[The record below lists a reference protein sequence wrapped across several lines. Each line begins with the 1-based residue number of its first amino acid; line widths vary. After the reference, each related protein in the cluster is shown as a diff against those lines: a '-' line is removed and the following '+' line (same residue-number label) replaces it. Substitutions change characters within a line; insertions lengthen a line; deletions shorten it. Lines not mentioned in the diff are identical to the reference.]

1 MRQYSVAVL
10 GLALGRRVRRGG
22 SRLGRTRRGLLRRV
36 VHELGPG
43 NEPATH
49 VLLNDLATLNLPLDL
64 TSLGALAKLS
74 LADLFGIA
82 PAVLHVLERQLL
94 LLGQLLLAV
103 FLGEG
108 GTEGKAGHLEFLE
121 TLLVTGDGGLVV
133 GLASDVELL
142 LEVFALGTRKFG
154 LQGVLTL
161 ELVRE
166 LLLGPRT
173 LDEAVDV
180 IDLVDKGLF
189 VWEGDTLGKTDL
201 FVTVVLGLLR
211 V

>member
-1 MRQYSVAVL
+1 M
-10 GLALGRRVRRGG
+10 
-22 SRLGRTRRGLLRRV
+22 
-36 VHELGPG
+36 HELGPG
-43 NEPATH
+43 NEPAAH
-49 VLLNDLATLNLPLDL
+49 VLLNGLATLNLPLDL

-82 PAVLHVLERQLL
+82 PAVLHVFERQLL

-103 FLGEG
+103 FLGER

-142 LEVFALGTRKFG
+142 LEVFALGTREFG

-173 LDEAVDV
+173 LDKAVDV

-189 VWEGDTLGKTDL
+189 IWEGDTLGKTDL